1 MSVMEK
7 LKSLFQRPDLPDETR
22 QIYLNAENPRDL
34 VKGLEVLH
42 GRNEI
47 DLRESEQQ
55 LIGLEKA
62 ITLEEEAIRKG
73 GLTKTVET
81 IALRRI
87 DRLEKQRANLEKQV
101 SIYNGNVNL
110 HLHLIAK
117 VQEVEAMRARGVHED
132 EIDRLVEDVQDSVGE
147 YKRVSIAAE
156 GSGTTASAIDE
167 SAERRKLEEIK
178 KRILGAKDEGQPQD
192 PVEEQRPRP
201 KFLE

>member
-22 QIYLNAENPRDL
+22 QIYLDAENPRDL
-34 VKGLEVLH
+34 VRGLEALR

-47 DLRESEQQ
+47 DLRESEKQ
-55 LIGLEKA
+55 LIGIEKA
-62 ITLEEEAIRKG
+62 ITLEEEVIRKG
-73 GLTKTVET
+73 GLTKTEEI

-101 SIYNGNVNL
+101 SIYNENVNL

-117 VQEVEAMRARGVHED
+117 VQEVEAMRSRGVHED
-132 EIDRLVEDVQDSVGE
+132 EIDRLVDDVQDSVEE

-156 GSGTTASAIDE
+156 SSGTTASAIDE
-167 SAERRKLEEIK
+167 SAERRRLEEIK
-178 KRILGAKDEGQPQD
+178 KRILGEKVENKPQER
-192 PVEEQRPRP
+192 VEEEQPRT
-201 KFLE
+201 KTLE